1 MFLTVA
7 LPESILI
14 LKFLGVMCNV
24 SKMFQKRQGKVLSCG
39 ALESALYP
47 VNITAYCALLCTK
60 PLTLTYV
67 TLAAMHVMQV
77 ALSAVAYKRQFKA
90 LSVRF
95 SAMLRHT
102 FIRYP

>member
-47 VNITAYCALLCTK
+47 VNITAYCALLCT
-60 PLTLTYV
+60 YV

>member
-14 LKFLGVMCNV
+14 LKFLGVICNV

-60 PLTLTYV
+60 PLH
-67 TLAAMHVMQV
+67 AHVCHIGRDACDASGSQRSG
-77 ALSAVAYKRQFKA
+77 LQ
-90 LSVRF
+90 
-95 SAMLRHT
+95 T
-102 FIRYP
+102 TI